1 MEVFMTTVTTPD
13 WLNKHGGQLQGN
25 AQGTACF
32 VFLGSEP
39 QYIVEAIPAGGQ
51 YACRVKQTV
60 NGKRLESANLYST
73 PELAMAG
80 GLEDLRKALGW

>member
-1 MEVFMTTVTTPD
+1 MTTPD
-13 WLNKHGGQLQGN
+13 WLGKHGGQLQGN

-39 QYIVEAIPAGGQ
+39 QYVVEAIPAGGKF
-51 YACRVKQTV
+51 ACRVKQTV
-60 NGKRLESANLYST
+60 SGKRLESTNQYASA
-73 PELAMAG
+73 ELAVAG